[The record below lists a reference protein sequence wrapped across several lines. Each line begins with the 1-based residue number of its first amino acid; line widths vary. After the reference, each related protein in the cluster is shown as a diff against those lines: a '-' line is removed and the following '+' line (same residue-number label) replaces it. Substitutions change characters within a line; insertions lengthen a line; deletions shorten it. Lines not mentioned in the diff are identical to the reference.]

1 MNTQTARRTK
11 GAALQNR
18 RLLLSYLRS
27 YAIVLVIP
35 FLLSLL
41 FYFFSL
47 NQARRAAIHQND
59 QVLAT
64 AAAQVDIHLQEV
76 ESIAR
81 EIISNPAVRAYQWKA
96 TGFDYPNAY
105 RMIEVRNSLGNYT
118 LTQGFISQYF
128 LLFNDSRIALSNS
141 FIYTYD
147 DFFKNYL
154 RLPDGEREAFLEG
167 LEARELPV
175 GLQPARPMRL
185 LSQEERRYLM
195 LIEPL
200 VDLGNGYVCM
210 LIDEANITSFFRSIN
225 LGASGCAY
233 VMNDADNVIASLT
246 GDQCDFDG
254 AHGAVLERIQSEPER
269 SGFTLSLS
277 GSPMLVN
284 RTFAG
289 DSAMTYVSVQPLDI
303 IFSQVYHTRNLMLA
317 FFAVALL
324 LGAALCLQ
332 QASHAATPLGALME
346 AVGFYS
352 GDSAEALGVVR
363 DIVSDLQADNDDL
376 QRIAGEHKL
385 LLRSSFTGRL
395 LRGSFSSDAEA
406 NRLAQIVIPEYADFS
421 AVRVLLFHLAPQVED
436 GGEDIRLK
444 LAGSMKVALRDK
456 MDREIDTS
464 LTYDID
470 EETLALVVFNQDH
483 PGIEAF
489 YARLR
494 EELPQAIRDS
504 LTVYGGIS
512 CPPPLVHVARSF
524 ESARVTMATYLLSG
538 EAKPNAIAWSDHH
551 VSATQY
557 FLPPDMR
564 YQLTEA
570 VVHGMQE
577 DVEALLSSLIQA
589 NLVDRPLK
597 PTIFRL
603 FISDLVSTGV
613 SCLPLL
619 PNPPEDDGVSEMID
633 GISKASLRRQPE
645 LILAFFRTLTAC
657 AEAADGE
664 YKLLVRQVMDYIAAN
679 YADSSLSLT
688 SIAEAF
694 SMNPSVLSTTFKQ
707 QTGKNLS
714 AWLEDVRIKEAQRL
728 LRTTDWTINRISE
741 EVGYL
746 SASTFCRA
754 FRRNTGKNTST
765 YKAQTDLN
773 PKELR
778 T

>member
-1 MNTQTARRTK
+1 
-11 GAALQNR
+11 
-18 RLLLSYLRS
+18 
-27 YAIVLVIP
+27 
-35 FLLSLL
+35 
-41 FYFFSL
+41 
-47 NQARRAAIHQND
+47 
-59 QVLAT
+59 
-64 AAAQVDIHLQEV
+64 
-76 ESIAR
+76 
-81 EIISNPAVRAYQWKA
+81 
-96 TGFDYPNAY
+96 
-105 RMIEVRNSLGNYT
+105 
-118 LTQGFISQYF
+118 
-128 LLFNDSRIALSNS
+128 
-141 FIYTYD
+141 
-147 DFFKNYL
+147 
-154 RLPDGEREAFLEG
+154 
-167 LEARELPV
+167 
-175 GLQPARPMRL
+175 
-185 LSQEERRYLM
+185 
-195 LIEPL
+195 
-200 VDLGNGYVCM
+200 
-210 LIDEANITSFFRSIN
+210 
-225 LGASGCAY
+225 
-233 VMNDADNVIASLT
+233 
-246 GDQCDFDG
+246 
-254 AHGAVLERIQSEPER
+254 
-269 SGFTLSLS
+269 
-277 GSPMLVN
+277 
-284 RTFAG
+284 
-289 DSAMTYVSVQPLDI
+289 
-303 IFSQVYHTRNLMLA
+303 
-317 FFAVALL
+317 
-324 LGAALCLQ
+324 
-332 QASHAATPLGALME
+332 
-346 AVGFYS
+346 
-352 GDSAEALGVVR
+352 
-363 DIVSDLQADNDDL
+363 
-376 QRIAGEHKL
+376 
-385 LLRSSFTGRL
+385 
-395 LRGSFSSDAEA
+395 
-406 NRLAQIVIPEYADFS
+406 
-421 AVRVLLFHLAPQVED
+421 
-436 GGEDIRLK
+436 
-444 LAGSMKVALRDK
+444 

-728 LRTTDWTINRISE
+728 LRTTDWTSNRISE
-741 EVGYL
+741 EVGDL